1 MRSIIIFS
9 SLLFYLGCSPSKQD
23 KNNSKPSE
31 SDVIVTSFY
40 PTTYFAERISGG
52 LVPVVCLLPEDE
64 DPIYWKPS
72 SNAIVQFQAASLVI
86 LNGAEFEKWPNF
98 VSLPLSKTIESVNLP
113 PEELVKYEDSISHRH
128 GPSGEHSHEG
138 IDGHTWLDPIMA
150 KLQSKTILEGMKR
163 IWPVHGEAFEQNFNS
178 LSADLDELNKR
189 FESFQNVKLLASH
202 PAYNYLSKRY
212 GWDIINFDFDPSE
225 SLDENQ
231 IKALQAALEKKDRN
245 IMLWEEMP
253 IDSIRDNLD
262 NQFAIKSIEFSPCE
276 SMTASDLA
284 DGKDYLKVMLMNLD
298 ALEKLSQKS
307 DNN

>member
-1 MRSIIIFS
+1 MRAIIILSF
-9 SLLFYLGCSPSKQD
+9 LLICLGCSPSEKD
-23 KNNSKPSE
+23 RNNPKPLE
-31 SDVIVTSFY
+31 SDIIVTSFY

-72 SNAIVQFQAASLVI
+72 SDAIVQFQAASLVI

-138 IDGHTWLDPIMA
+138 IDGHTWLDPVMA

-163 IWPVHGEAFEQNFNS
+163 IWPLHGEAFEQNFNL
-178 LSADLDELNKR
+178 LSADLDELNNR

-212 GWDIINFDFDPSE
+212 GWDIINFDFDPAE
-225 SLDENQ
+225 PLDENQ
-231 IKALQAALEKKDRN
+231 IKSLELALKKSARS
-245 IMLWEEMP
+245 IMLWEQMP
-253 IDSIRDNLD
+253 LDAVKKNLKEKFSIN
-262 NQFAIKSIEFSPCE
+262 NIHFSPCE
-276 SMTASDLA
+276 SIAASDLA
-284 DGKDYLKVMLMNLD
+284 KGLDYLKMMNINLD
-298 ALEKLSQKS
+298 KLESVYQK
-307 DNN
+307 NE